1 VALLRGE
8 RDLVNRVLRVL
19 ADGQTIIEQIP
30 ATP

>member
-1 VALLRGE
+1 VGLLRGE

-19 ADGQTIIEQIP
+19 VDSQTIIEQIP